1 MAPRSNKS
9 AVFAPALVYLPE
21 ADFDPQVMVSA
32 EHSLPDTLRFAEIV
46 YGSVIAG
53 QTASIN
59 WSRVSRLVGMDV
71 SECKRLWRFIAYHWK
86 GPYGHMRSDIAL
98 EDIDPGAESDP
109 ELSGITHGTP
119 ITVKGKGKGMKKG
132 GGGGGGSAGGRV
144 RGGGVGVH
152 AFTLFAS
159 EMRKQVKEANPTFTF
174 GEIAKEFGK
183 LWRAL
188 PDEEKAKY
196 TERAAREKEAALAR
210 EAAKDARAAARR
222 AAAPPPSAAARPMP
236 AAGAAGSSVWGGAA
250 PPAPPFAAAPEQLAS

>member
-1 MAPRSNKS
+1 MAPRNKS

-98 EDIDPGAESDP
+98 EDIDLGAESDP

-119 ITVKGKGKGMKKG
+119 ITVKGKSKGMKKG
-132 GGGGGGSAGGRV
+132 GGGGGGGGSAGASFRAGAL
-144 RGGGVGVH
+144 
-152 AFTLFAS
+152 AFTLFGS

-174 GEIAKEFGK
+174 GEIAKEFSK

-236 AAGAAGSSVWGGAA
+236 AAGATGSSVWGGAA